1 MQPCNACR
9 ELESRPACPHMVTSP
24 LPAPVDSGRRAN
36 MTKVSSNWN
45 CTVCGSWLYQNTAD
59 GEPPNEWAMGER
71 PLDRPEKG

>member
-1 MQPCNACR
+1 
-9 ELESRPACPHMVTSP
+9 
-24 LPAPVDSGRRAN
+24 